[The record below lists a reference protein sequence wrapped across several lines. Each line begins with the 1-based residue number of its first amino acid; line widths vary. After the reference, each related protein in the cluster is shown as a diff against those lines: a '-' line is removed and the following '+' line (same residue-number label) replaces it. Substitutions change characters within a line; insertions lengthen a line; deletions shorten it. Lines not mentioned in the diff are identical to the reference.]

1 MMQARRAGAIG
12 IALVGFTLAARADT
26 LVLRDGTRVD
36 GAVVSIRDGIIEF
49 EARGRGFLGG
59 GRERMR
65 VDRDEVVRIEFDRR
79 GDDRSDN
86 NFRDNND
93 RRDNDRRDNDRGD
106 SRDTRRPSGL
116 REREVSVDS
125 WLGWKD
131 TGVEVRSGQTVYFSA
146 SGRVRWGPNRQ
157 DGPAGERNSPRN
169 DARPIPSRP
178 AAALIGRIGDSD
190 EFFFIGEEQG
200 AIRMRSSGHLSL
212 GVNDDYLKDNTG
224 SFRVVVY
231 Y

>member
-12 IALVGFTLAARADT
+12 IVLIGFTLAARADT
-26 LVLRDGTRVD
+26 LVLRDGSRVD
-36 GAVVSIRDGIIEF
+36 GTIVSIRDGVVEF
-49 EARGRGFLGG
+49 DARRGFLN
-59 GRERMR
+59 RERVR

-79 GDDRSDN
+79 ADDRSDN
-86 NFRDNND
+86 NFRDSD

-125 WLGWKD
+125 WLGFKD

-146 SGRVRWGPNRQ
+146 AGRVRWGPNRQ

-169 DARPIPSRP
+169 DARPIPGRP
-178 AAALIGRIGDSD
+178 AAALIGRIGDSG
-190 EFFFIGEEQG
+190 EFFFIGEDQG
-200 AIRMRSSGHLSL
+200 AIRMRSSGHLYL

-224 SFRVVVY
+224 SFRVTVFY
-231 Y
+231 

>member
-12 IALVGFTLAARADT
+12 IALLGFTLAARADT
-26 LVLRDGTRVD
+26 LVLRDGSRVD
-36 GAVVSIRDGIIEF
+36 GTVVSIRDGMVEF
-49 EARGRGFLGG
+49 DARRGFLG
-59 GRERMR
+59 RERVR

-93 RRDNDRRDNDRGD
+93 RRDNDRGD

-125 WLGWKD
+125 WLGLKD

-157 DGPAGERNSPRN
+157 DGPGGERNSPRN
-169 DARPIPSRP
+169 DARPIPGRP

-200 AIRMRSSGHLSL
+200 AIRMRSSGRLYL

-224 SFRVVVY
+224 SFRVTVFY
-231 Y
+231 

>member
-1 MMQARRAGAIG
+1 MMHARRTGAIG
-12 IALVGFTLAARADT
+12 IALIGFTLIARADT
-26 LVLRDGTRVD
+26 LVLRDGRRVD
-36 GAVVSIRDGIIEF
+36 GTIVGIRDGVVEF
-49 EARGRGFLGG
+49 EARGRGFLSG

-65 VDRDEVVRIEFDRR
+65 VDREDVLRIEFDKRA
-79 GDDRSDN
+79 DDRPDN
-86 NFRDNND
+86 NL
-93 RRDNDRRDNDRGD
+93 RDNDRRDNDRGD

-190 EFFFIGEEQG
+190 EYFFIGDAQG
-200 AIRMRSSGHLSL
+200 AIRMRSSGHLYL

-224 SFRVVVY
+224 SFRVTVY